1 MIRVL
6 LAKDLRRARR
16 NPTPWLVHLAMPLV
30 ITALIGLAFGGGS
43 SGGGGLGRIKLA
55 LVDEDDSVLTGFLRG
70 ALNQREAGEHLEL
83 TLTDRAAAMRLL
95 TENQISAAA
104 IIPAGFTADYLAG
117 RGQVVLELV
126 KNPAQ
131 SYHPAIVE
139 ELLSALVTGLNA
151 LARPLQQEAPAWQ
164 AALDRPGGPDW
175 TALAALIQG
184 SGDRLESA
192 RGYLFPPLI
201 GYGRESRAEPKK
213 TMEPGLSVFAYILP
227 GLTAVFLL
235 FMADNA
241 VRDLYREGRFGTLTR
256 FRTIRQNLLEFIL
269 AKVLFAIVVLLIAST
284 ILLGG
289 GSWLF
294 GFSWR
299 LPLPLAALCIAYAF
313 FAAGLMAFIAG
324 LAGKEQRADMLN
336 TMVAMGLGLAGGC
349 MFPAEQLPAFLREFI
364 TPYVPT
370 QWFVVAARE
379 LQSGSAGQVWLSALG
394 GFLGLGL
401 VCLWAAAALFAR
413 RLERGIRA

>member
-16 NPTPWLVHLAMPLV
+16 NPTPWLVNLAMPLL
-30 ITALIGLAFGGGS
+30 ITALIGLAFGGSS

-83 TLTDRAAAMRLL
+83 TLTDRASAMRLL

-117 RGQVVLELV
+117 RSNVVLELV

-192 RGYLFPPLI
+192 RAYLFPPLI
-201 GYGRESRAEPKK
+201 GYGRESRVEPNKAEA
-213 TMEPGLSVFAYILP
+213 PGLSVFAYILP

-241 VRDLYREGRFGTLTR
+241 VRDLYREGRFGTLNR

-299 LPLPLAALCIAYAF
+299 LPLPLAALCLAYAF
-313 FAAGLMAFIAG
+313 FAAGLMSFIAG

-336 TMVAMGLGLAGGC
+336 TVVAMGLGLAGGC
-349 MFPAEQLPAFLREFI
+349 MFPAEQLPAFLREII
-364 TPYVPT
+364 TPYMPT
-370 QWFVVAARE
+370 QWFVLAARE
-379 LQSGSAGQVWLSALG
+379 LQSGSAGQVWLWALG
-394 GFLGLGL
+394 GLLGLGL
-401 VCLWAAAALFAR
+401 ACLWAAAALFTR